1 MGVME
6 GLATYEIIKTGFFLF
21 LIVLFLCI
29 AIGLVFY
36 NLSKNYLSTTI
47 CDIKSI
53 PNSNYQ
59 QTVSYSVNGKAYK
72 QTIQGVT
79 STTNNVTTTKYA
91 YPEGKCTMYYASAN
105 PDDFS
110 LNISPTT
117 VSGIFAAVLFVV
129 AILMT
134 LWFLF
139 LRSNKEFAGVVGGI
153 DAAQTAFSVFAPRRY

>member
-1 MGVME
+1 MD
-6 GLATYEIIKTGFFLF
+6 GLATYQIIKTGFFLF

-59 QTVSYSVNGKAYK
+59 QTVSYLVNGKAYK
-72 QTIQGVT
+72 QTIPGT
-79 STTNNVTTTKYA
+79 TTTTNNVTTTTYA

-105 PDDFS
+105 PNDYS
-110 LNISPTT
+110 LNFSPTT
-117 VSGIFAAVLFVV
+117 ASGIFAGVLFVI
-129 AILMT
+129 ALLMT
-134 LWFLF
+134 LYFIF
-139 LRSNKEFAGVVGGI
+139 LRSNKEFAGVMGGI
-153 DAAQTAFSVFAPRRY
+153 DAAQTAFSVFTPRRY